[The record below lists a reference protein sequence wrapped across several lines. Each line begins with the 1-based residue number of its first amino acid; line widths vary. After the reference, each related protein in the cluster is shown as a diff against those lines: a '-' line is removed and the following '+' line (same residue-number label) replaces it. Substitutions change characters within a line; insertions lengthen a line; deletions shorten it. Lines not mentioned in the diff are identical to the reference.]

1 MNWKLLLASPLLLL
15 LTSCTGFSLF
25 GKKAPVVPEPIVVT
39 KTEYLYRNI
48 PIQPRPKHVTLND
61 IDFYA
66 VTEENLEEFLKRFG
80 EENGAVVFFAI
91 SVPHYENIALNMGE
105 LRRFIEQ
112 QSAIILY
119 YEENVNVKPDQNEE
133 QTEEDTGN

>member
-1 MNWKLLLASPLLLL
+1 M
-15 LTSCTGFSLF
+15 GFSLF

-66 VTEENLEEFLKRFG
+66 VTEENLDEFLVRFG

-91 SVPHYENIALNMGE
+91 SVPHYENISLNMGE

-133 QTEEDTGN
+133 QIEEDTGN